1 MIKYKHRIPQGDDS
15 MPKYYIAADG
25 GGSKLQVV
33 LYDENLRVIRA
44 GRVAGVNTLYKP
56 AEMVRDNIECM
67 MTDLLNDFN
76 GKLVAA
82 DLCMMGAHEVMTEIL
97 NQYGVSE
104 GIHFHSEPLVGLAA
118 CLRSEGAV
126 ALSGTG
132 SDAFFVKDGK
142 CLNYVGGWGP
152 LLGDEGSGYD
162 IGLNTIKA
170 AIYSYDGRK
179 EKSLLYD
186 LVMENWHLD
195 RLWGIVTHLAG
206 NPDARQEVASAAK
219 LCSKAAHAGDRTA
232 LRIYEH
238 AALEMFLQVRTVI
251 EQQRNQ
257 WDGVTVVMGGAWKG
271 HPRMFEVFKHE
282 VELLYP
288 EAQVSLPMFEPVVG
302 CAVLGALREGRSIT
316 AIKDPLLQGF
326 APFQYC

>member
-1 MIKYKHRIPQGDDS
+1 

-33 LYDENLRVIRA
+33 LYDEDLRVIRM

-56 AEMVRDNIECM
+56 ADMVRDNVERM
-67 MTDLLNDFN
+67 MKDLLKNFD
-76 GKLVAA
+76 GQLVAA
-82 DLCMMGAHEVMTEIL
+82 DLCMMGAHDVMTEIL
-97 NQYGVSE
+97 NQYGVIK
-104 GIHFHSEPLVGLAA
+104 GIYFHGEPLVGLAA
-118 CLRSEGAV
+118 CLRTEGAV

-170 AIYSYDGRK
+170 AIYSYDGRRN
-179 EKSLLYD
+179 KSLLYD

-195 RLWGIVTHLAG
+195 RLWGLVTHLAG
-206 NPDARQEVASAAK
+206 NPDARHEVASAAK
-219 LCSKAAHAGDRTA
+219 LCAKAAHAGDRTA

-251 EQQRNQ
+251 EQQRSK
-257 WDGVTVVMGGAWKG
+257 WDGTTVVMGGAWKG
-271 HPRMFEVFKHE
+271 HPRMFEVFKRE
-282 VELLYP
+282 VELSFP
-288 EAQVSLPMFEPVVG
+288 EAQVSLPLFEPVVG
-302 CAVLGALREGRSIT
+302 CVVLGAVREGW
-316 AIKDPLLQGF
+316 AISDLKEPLLQGF
-326 APFQYC
+326 ASFQYY